1 MKSKSKQQKVAELLQ
16 SLQVG
21 DSFVIEDFVKEHWGS
36 YDYYI
41 RRSFNVFLSKA
52 KQPYQTCG
60 VKVREFKCTEGVITR
75 TL

>member
-21 DSFVIEDFVKEHWGS
+21 DSFVIKDFVKEHWRS

-41 RRSFNVFLSKA
+41 RRSFDVILSKV
-52 KQPYQTCG
+52 KQLYQTCG
-60 VKVREFKCTEGVITR
+60 VKVREFNCTKGVITR